1 MLPVGINAKHVG
13 AGSVFVFVHGR
24 VLSGQVITEVHFWPE
39 NNGLLQQ
46 RDRPTW
52 QGGSSFMQ
60 LSVRYLHLWGFF
72 VFNTVFND
80 ESYTR
85 TLPPTAHKN
94 ARCVVCTAV

>member
-24 VLSGQVITEVHFWPE
+24 VLSGQVITEVHFWPG

-60 LSVRYLHLWGFF
+60 LSVRYLRLWGFF
-72 VFNTVFND
+72 GI
-80 ESYTR
+80 
-85 TLPPTAHKN
+85 
-94 ARCVVCTAV
+94 